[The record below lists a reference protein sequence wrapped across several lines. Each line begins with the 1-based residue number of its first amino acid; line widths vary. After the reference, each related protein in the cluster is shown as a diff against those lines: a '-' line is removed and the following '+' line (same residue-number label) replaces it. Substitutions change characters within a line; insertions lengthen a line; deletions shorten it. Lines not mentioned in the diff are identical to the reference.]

1 MAEIN
6 NNIPNFSKNIEK
18 VDVKK
23 GKEIQIEPTVIDEKA
38 ETTYVADTGVLGRS
52 QVRNA
57 KGADIARSVDE
68 AVMIATKNPAL
79 LTGSETIF
87 NTIYNDLI
95 ESGMNESDAYMKAL
109 MAEEEFLALGTACN
123 K

>member
-79 LTGSETIF
+79 LTGSESIF

>member
-6 NNIPNFSKNIEK
+6 NNIPKFSKNIEK

-23 GKEIQIEPTVIDEKA
+23 SKDIQIEPAVIEEKA

-52 QVRNA
+52 QVRSA
-57 KGADIARSVDE
+57 KGADISRSVDE

-79 LTGSETIF
+79 LKGSETIF
-87 NTIYNDLI
+87 DTIYNDLI
-95 ESGMNESDAYMKAL
+95 ESGMNEADAYTKAL
-109 MAEEEFLALGTACN
+109 MAEEEFLALGTAYN

>member
-23 GKEIQIEPTVIDEKA
+23 GKEIQIEPAVIDEKA

>member
-6 NNIPNFSKNIEK
+6 NNIPKFSKNIEK

-23 GKEIQIEPTVIDEKA
+23 GKDIQIEPAVIEDKA

-57 KGADIARSVDE
+57 KGADISRSVDE

-87 NTIYNDLI
+87 DTIYNDLI

-109 MAEEEFLALGTACN
+109 MAEEEFLALGTAYN

>member
-6 NNIPNFSKNIEK
+6 NNIPKFSKNIEK

-23 GKEIQIEPTVIDEKA
+23 SKDIQIEPAVIEDKA

-57 KGADIARSVDE
+57 KGADISRSVDE

-87 NTIYNDLI
+87 DTIYNDLI

-109 MAEEEFLALGTACN
+109 MAEEEFLALGTAYN